1 MSDFSKIFESQT
13 IERQT
18 AVINIFQFF
27 RKEVGKMK
35 KHILPV
41 LEAWS
46 SYGRGL
52 GYPIPLRYSEN

>member
-1 MSDFSKIFESQT
+1 M
-13 IERQT
+13 ERQT